1 MAPEQIKGRR
11 GDARTDIYSLGAI
24 LYEMLTGVVP
34 FPRENVYA
42 AIQSKLHDHLKPLRR
57 IRDDIPADVETI
69 VMRALERDPR
79 NRIQTAAEFRE
90 LLANPESIHQAHI
103 APLRRVMWE
112 VPQWVAVSAI
122 SIGVLSGAALVGW
135 ILTHVAARPGH

>member
-1 MAPEQIKGRR
+1 M
-11 GDARTDIYSLGAI
+11 

-42 AIQSKLHDHLKPLRR
+42 AIQAKLHDHIKPPRR

-79 NRIQTAAEFRE
+79 NRIQTAVDLRE
-90 LLANPESIHQAHI
+90 LLANPESIHQRAHA
-103 APLRRVMWE
+103 APRRRAMMD
-112 VPQWVAVSAI
+112 VPQWVRVVVMSLA
-122 SIGVLSGAALVGW
+122 VLSGAGIVGW
-135 ILTHVAARPGH
+135 ILTHVIARPGH